1 MAVTRGEEHGE
12 VRTED
17 VGQIPDVVRQEEEF
31 VEGGRVGG
39 ELPRPGGRGTGGVRG
54 EEAGEGSVVVRVEA
68 SDFFGLGVG
77 GV

>member
-39 ELPRPGGRGTGGVRG
+39 ELSRPGGWGAGGGGGARRSASGGVRLLRDL
-54 EEAGEGSVVVRVEA
+54 ASVV
-68 SDFFGLGVG
+68 
-77 GV
+77 